1 VSLREA
7 KPKHNPPASILRAG
21 GIAYG
26 GDRAPSERRH
36 IVMSTSKVTRV
47 TLLQRVRDLIAG
59 TMKHSPTGP
68 LSLGGRAFTA
78 QSLLQFL
85 QDMENAISQVDTAKA
100 SWKDAL
106 KSLAD
111 MKSTDG
117 PILGA
122 YRSWIVATY
131 GNAPATLADFGLA
144 PPKVRTPQTA
154 DQKAV
159 AVAKRAATRTA
170 RHTAGPKQ
178 KAAIKGNV
186 TVAVVTTPA
195 APLPAKAT

>member
-1 VSLREA
+1 
-7 KPKHNPPASILRAG
+7 
-21 GIAYG
+21 
-26 GDRAPSERRH
+26 
-36 IVMSTSKVTRV
+36 MSTSNVTRA
-47 TLLQRVRDLIAG
+47 TLVQRVRDLIAG

-78 QSLLQFL
+78 QSLIQFL
-85 QDMENAISQVDTAKA
+85 QNMENAISQVNTAKA

-131 GNAPATLADFGLA
+131 GNAPATLADFGIA
-144 PPKVRTPQTA
+144 PPTVRTPMTA

-195 APLPAKAT
+195 APPPAKAT

>member
-1 VSLREA
+1 
-7 KPKHNPPASILRAG
+7 
-21 GIAYG
+21 
-26 GDRAPSERRH
+26 
-36 IVMSTSKVTRV
+36 MSTSKITKV
-47 TLLQRVRDLIAG
+47 TLVQRVRDLIAG

-78 QSLLQFL
+78 QSLIQLL

-106 KSLAD
+106 KTLAD

-131 GNAPATLADFGLA
+131 GNAPAALADFGLA
-144 PPKVRTPQTA
+144 PPTVRTPQTA
-154 DQKAV
+154 DRKAI

-178 KAAIKGNV
+178 KAAIRGNV

-195 APLPAKAT
+195 APSPAKAA

>member
-1 VSLREA
+1 
-7 KPKHNPPASILRAG
+7 
-21 GIAYG
+21 
-26 GDRAPSERRH
+26 
-36 IVMSTSKVTRV
+36 MSTSKVTLV
-47 TLLQRVRDLIAG
+47 QRVRDLIAG

-78 QSLLQFL
+78 QSLIQFL
-85 QDMENAISQVDTAKA
+85 QDMENAISQVDTARA

-111 MKSTDG
+111 MKTTDG

-144 PPKVRTPQTA
+144 PPTVRTPQTA
-154 DQKAV
+154 DQKAI

-195 APLPAKAT
+195 TAPPAKAT